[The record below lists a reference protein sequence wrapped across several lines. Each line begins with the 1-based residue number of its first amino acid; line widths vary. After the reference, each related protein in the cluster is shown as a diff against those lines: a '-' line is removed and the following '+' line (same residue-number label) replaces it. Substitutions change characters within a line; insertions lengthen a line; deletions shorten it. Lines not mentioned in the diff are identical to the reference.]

1 MSLLF
6 EPFKIGSIEIRNRFI
21 RSATTSYWS
30 DNRGIVRSEIIDL
43 YRRLAE
49 GGVGLIIKGHLYV
62 KDSGKAHIGMAGIS
76 NDYHVPKLKELTSEV
91 HKHEGKIIAQLNYGG
106 FYSVVDR
113 AGPSEYVVEGYMTRA
128 LSSEEVHDIV
138 EAFGEAAG
146 RALAAGFDGIQIH
159 GAHGY
164 LISQFL
170 SRLANRRTDEWGGNL
185 ENRMRLL
192 LEVCDAI
199 RTRVGYSIPVM
210 LKINC
215 DDFSPNGFTTNDSV
229 KVAEAICKHK
239 LQAIEVSGGG
249 IGRQENLRARARS
262 LDQELGEASFA
273 GYAMK
278 IRKATQ
284 PTPMMLVDGIR
295 SLQCMETIV
304 NKNLADLVSISR
316 PFIRDPDFVKRL
328 KAGQEASTCTSCDA
342 CSSKEVFGKMMLRCH
357 LDGRA

>member
-1 MSLLF
+1 MSRLF

-30 DNRGIVRSEIIDL
+30 DKRGIIRSEIIDL

-49 GGVGLIIKGHLYV
+49 GGVGLIVKGHLYV
-62 KDSGKAHIGMAGIS
+62 KDSGKAHVGMAGIS
-76 NDYHVPKLKELTSEV
+76 NDYHVPKLRELTGEV
-91 HKHEGKIIAQLNYGG
+91 HKNGGKIIAQLNYGG
-106 FYSVVDR
+106 IYSVVDK
-113 AGPSEYVVEGYMTRA
+113 AGPSEYRVEGYKTRA
-128 LSSEEVHDIV
+128 LSPGEIHDVV

-146 RALAAGFDGIQIH
+146 RAIAAGFDGVQIH

-192 LEVCDAI
+192 LEVYDAI
-199 RTRVGYSIPVM
+199 RARVGDSIPVM

-215 DDFSPNGFTTNDSV
+215 DDFSLNGFTIKDSV
-229 KVAEAICKHK
+229 KVAESICKRG

-249 IGRQENLRARARS
+249 VGRQEDLRVRARS
-262 LDQELGEASFA
+262 PDQELGEASFA
-273 GYAMK
+273 GHATK

-284 PTPMMLVDGIR
+284 PTLMALVNGIR
-295 SLQCMETIV
+295 SLKCMKAII
-304 NKNLADLVSISR
+304 NKDLADLISMSR
-316 PFIRDPDFVKRL
+316 PFIKEPDLVKRL
-328 KAGQEASTCTSCDA
+328 EAGQETSTCTSCGI
-342 CSSKEVFGKMMLRCH
+342 CISKEVFSKMMLRCH
-357 LDGRA
+357 LD